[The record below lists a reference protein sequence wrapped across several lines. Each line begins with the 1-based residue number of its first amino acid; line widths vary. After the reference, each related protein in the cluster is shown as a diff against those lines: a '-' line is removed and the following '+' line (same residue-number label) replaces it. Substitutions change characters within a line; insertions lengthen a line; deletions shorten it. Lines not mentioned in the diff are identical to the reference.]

1 MRKFIIGSVTTAL
14 ILCSSITAAVSK
26 EKVKIALIDGLSG
39 QFALTGQSA
48 LRELKLAV
56 KTFIKNDDLDV
67 EVIALDGKNSP
78 GKAIAMLNQA
88 IEQGARY
95 IVQGSSSSVAN
106 ALVATIA
113 RHNKKNPDKRVLFLN
128 HSAVDPILTNKRCN
142 FWHFRFDGHV
152 GMKMNALTDAIA
164 KDKKIK
170 TVYLI
175 GQNYSFG
182 KTVAVGAQKLLKLK
196 RPDIKIVGNE
206 LHPFG
211 RVKDFSPYAKNI
223 KASNADAVI
232 TGNWGADM
240 VLLAK
245 ALGAEQV
252 NTKVYTFYAAGSG
265 VTSTIGAS
273 GEGRILVVT
282 EGRPN
287 PMTEEQFAY
296 WEKFKAAYPENDL
309 LFERI
314 PLIARMLDKAFK
326 ESGSTD
332 PYKVAKVLEG
342 MEIMRMDG
350 SKAVMRAKDHQI
362 QIDLSISAHTKL
374 LPKYKGGKIKDFDGA
389 GFGLVVSSV
398 VPREKNSLSTSCKMV
413 RPEK

>member
-1 MRKFIIGSVTTAL
+1 MRKFIIGAVTTSL
-14 ILCSSITAAVSK
+14 LVLSSMTTAFSK
-26 EKVKIALIDGLSG
+26 EKIKIALIDGLSG

-48 LRELKLAV
+48 LRELQHAV
-56 KTFIKNDDLDV
+56 KVFLNKDELEV
-67 EVIALDGKNSP
+67 EVIALDGKNNP

-88 IEQGARY
+88 IDKGVRY
-95 IVQGSSSSVAN
+95 IIQGNSSSVAN
-106 ALVATIA
+106 ALVATIN

-128 HSAVDPILTNKRCN
+128 HSAVDPILTNRRCN

-152 GMKMNALTDAIA
+152 GMKMNALTDVIA
-164 KDKKIK
+164 KDKNIK
-170 TVYLI
+170 SVYLI

-196 RPDIKIVGNE
+196 RPDIKIAGNE
-206 LHPFG
+206 FHPFG
-211 RVKDFSPYAKNI
+211 RVKDFTPYAEKI

-232 TGNWGADM
+232 TGNWGSDM

-245 ALGAEQV
+245 ALGKAGV
-252 NTKVYTFYAAGSG
+252 NTKVYTFYGAGSG

-273 GEGRILVVT
+273 GEGRILVVS

-287 PMTEEQFAY
+287 PMTKEQVEY
-296 WEKFKAAYPENDL
+296 WESFKAAYPDKDR

-314 PLIARMLDKAFK
+314 PLIVRMLSKAIK
-326 ESGSTD
+326 KAGGTD
-332 PYKVAKVLEG
+332 TYKVAKALEG
-342 MEIMRMDG
+342 MEITRLDG
-350 SKAVMRAKDHQI
+350 SKVVMRAEDHQI
-362 QIDLSISAHTKL
+362 QMDLSVSAHTKA
-374 LPKYKGGKIKDFDGA
+374 LPKYDSGKINDYDGS

-398 VPREKNSLSTSCKMV
+398 VSSKDNSLSTSCKMV